1 MSYTPTTTSDL
12 LADIRET
19 YTIDPNDLHEITD
32 QATGARVPVT
42 RQRLIDLLD
51 AIHGDLD
58 AYDKL
63 PPEWQELTH

>member
-1 MSYTPTTTSDL
+1 MSYTPTTISDL

-19 YTIDPNDLHEITD
+19 YVIDPLEFTIAVDGTP
-32 QATGARVPVT
+32 AT

-58 AYDKL
+58 AYQNL

>member
-1 MSYTPTTTSDL
+1 MSYAPTTISDL

-19 YTIDPNDLHEITD
+19 YTIDLDDLHE
-32 QATGARVPVT
+32 TGVGVT
-42 RQRLIDLLD
+42 RDRLVTLLD

-63 PPEWQELTH
+63 PREWQELTH

>member
-1 MSYTPTTTSDL
+1 MNYTPTTTSEL

-19 YTIDPNDLHEITD
+19 YTIDPVDLWELVKERPTD
-32 QATGARVPVT
+32 VSAT
-42 RQRLIDLLD
+42 RLLLTDLLD

-63 PPEWQELTH
+63 PREWQELTH

>member
-1 MSYTPTTTSDL
+1 MSYAPTTISDL

-19 YTIDPNDLHEITD
+19 YVIDPLEFTIAVDGTP
-32 QATGARVPVT
+32 AT

>member
-1 MSYTPTTTSDL
+1 MNYTPTTTSDL

-19 YTIDPNDLHEITD
+19 YVIDPLEFTIAVDGTP
-32 QATGARVPVT
+32 AT